1 MGIDVSG
8 AKWIAYL
15 AVAIA
20 VVAGTEVASPGVMWG
35 GVGAFGAWLAA
46 QARAAWALWRLPPL
60 WVVMQPEFLINVG
73 MFSLVIAGSVGALVL
88 HADAVDAF
96 LVDRLFRHAALR
108 AFVRHVVVDAVKPH
122 FFVMLCTILSTLF
135 VEWLLGGSELGA
147 AAAGGGGGGVAV
159 EVPWLETIMRNL
171 TYFTPLLAFYIHS
184 FHLVDLS
191 RRTKFARQAVER
203 GVFGLL
209 FFWSAVFRLQP
220 VLYAEGRMDTV
231 AASWVAVCG
240 YPIPTLLH
248 GLVAGIPPF
257 YFANKAGKLWPT
269 NAWVDV
275 GRRITLQLAATCVVT
290 VWSIAAGNDMAR
302 VIIADASPP
311 ELRASTVL
319 SLRLFH
325 VLVTGACLAL
335 YHQALTAI
343 HVTSPLLKLDVAWP
357 SALSIVSMGST
368 LQSVESIYK
377 CFRDDK
383 KDFVA
388 LLKVIAAV
396 GGWWWRRLW

>member
-1 MGIDVSG
+1 MGLDVSG
-8 AKWIAYL
+8 AKWIAVL

-20 VVAGTEVASPGVMWG
+20 IVAGTEVASPGATSG
-35 GVGAFGAWLAA
+35 AVGAFAAWLGA
-46 QARAAWALWRLPPL
+46 QARAAWALVLLPPMG
-60 WVVMQPEFLINVG
+60 VVLTLEFFVNVV
-73 MFSLVIAGSVGALVL
+73 MFSLAIAGAVAALVMN
-88 HADAVDAF
+88 ADKVDAF

-122 FFVMLCTILSTLF
+122 FFVMLCTILSTVF
-135 VEWLLGGSELGA
+135 VEWYLGGSELGA
-147 AAAGGGGGGVAV
+147 AAVVEV
-159 EVPWLETIMRNL
+159 EVPALETIMRNL
-171 TYFTPLLAFYIHS
+171 TYFTPLLGFYIHS

-191 RRTKFARQAVER
+191 RRTKFARQMLQ
-203 GVFGLL
+203 GGMFGLL

-220 VLYAEGRMDTV
+220 VLYAAGRMDTV

-240 YPIPTLLH
+240 FPIPTLLH
-248 GLVAGIPPF
+248 GLIAGIPPF